1 MFPEAEMV
9 CTKTLYNALSSGHLP
24 LTLFDVPEL
33 LSRRKTRTNRGRNK
47 RVLGRSIDERPEI
60 ANQKSEIGHWEI
72 DTALGKRKGK
82 EAVVLT
88 IIEKLTHKFITIK
101 IANKTSES
109 VEKAM
114 SQLRECFSTK
124 FSTVFKTITSDNGSE
139 FAELSKQE
147 QYGTEVYFAHAYS
160 SYERPQNK
168 RHNRIFRKYVPK
180 GKSIETYSAE
190 QILKFADEINNTP
203 RKVLY
208 YQTPDELFD
217 EYLDE
222 VYAA

>member
-1 MFPEAEMV
+1 MHENSLQYSQFRTFAFNIV
-9 CTKTLYNALSSGHLP
+9 RCAK
-24 LTLFDVPEL
+24 L
-33 LSRRKTRTNRGRNK
+33 LSRRKTKTNCGRNK
-47 RVLGRSIDERPEI
+47 QVLGRSIDERPEI
-60 ANQKSEIGHWEI
+60 ANQKSEIGPRDI
-72 DTALGKRKGK
+72 DTVVGKRKGK

-114 SQLRECFSTK
+114 SQLRECFGTK

-160 SYERPQNK
+160 SYERPQNE
-168 RHNRIFRKYVPK
+168 RHNRIFRKYV
-180 GKSIETYSAE
+180 
-190 QILKFADEINNTP
+190 LKVSQLRLT
-203 RKVLY
+203 
-208 YQTPDELFD
+208 
-217 EYLDE
+217 
-222 VYAA
+222 

>member
-1 MFPEAEMV
+1 M
-9 CTKTLYNALSSGHLP
+9 P

-33 LSRRKTRTNRGRNK
+33 LSRCKTKTNRGRNK

-114 SQLRECFSTK
+114 SQLRECFCAK
-124 FSTVFKTITSDNGSE
+124 FSTVFKMITSDNGSE

-160 SYERPQNK
+160 SYE
-168 RHNRIFRKYVPK
+168 
-180 GKSIETYSAE
+180 
-190 QILKFADEINNTP
+190 
-203 RKVLY
+203 
-208 YQTPDELFD
+208 
-217 EYLDE
+217 
-222 VYAA
+222 